1 MLSLSPLKMVVVI
14 LVALVLVGPDK
25 LPGLARQIGGAW
37 KAFRSVSSKLEDE
50 VRSSMPDLPSS
61 GDIARF
67 ARSPVALLDSLAKL
81 EDTELSP
88 DPGAAPIDQS
98 EHLVADP
105 GAPARAP
112 ASNKEPPDEAASPE
126 VLPPGSITPDRTVP
140 PSGLGAASGPVDEPT
155 APETPRDRPPTSG
168 FDPSLN

>member
-81 EDTELSP
+81 EDTELTP

-105 GAPARAP
+105 GAPAPDSATSTGT
-112 ASNKEPPDEAASPE
+112 ADEPTSPE
-126 VLPPGSITPDRTVP
+126 VLPPGSITPDRTVL
-140 PSGLGAASGPVDEPT
+140 PSGLSAASGPVDEPT
-155 APETPRDRPPTSG
+155 APETPRDRPPPHG

>member
-1 MLSLSPLKMVVVI
+1 MLSLSPLKMIVVL

-37 KAFRSVSSKLEDE
+37 KAFRSISSKLEDE
-50 VRSSMPDLPSS
+50 VRSTMPDLPSA

-67 ARSPVALLDSLAKL
+67 ARSPVALLDSLAQL
-81 EDTELSP
+81 EDTELTP
-88 DPGAAPIDQS
+88 DPGAEPIDHS

-105 GAPARAP
+105 GAPPPVRP
-112 ASNKEPPDEAASPE
+112 AEVLHVDEAEA
-126 VLPPGSITPDRTVP
+126 PPTPVPDTADADPSTGSAPQQSTA
-140 PSGLGAASGPVDEPT
+140 GLGGETTHTRSSG
-155 APETPRDRPPTSG
+155 DRPPPSG